1 MRRGNAVGIFLIISG
16 SILVAY
22 GFIPTILSGQPV
34 NSSDIPTAIKLGIV
48 LVATGALMNLLSV
61 LIQKI
66 YERL

>member
-1 MRRGNAVGIFLIISG
+1 MMRGNAVGIFLIVSG

-22 GFIPTILSGQPV
+22 GFIPTMLSGQPA

-61 LIQKI
+61 LIRKI